1 MNSRVE
7 LKREVFLSDFQLIA
21 VLPLDFQEL
30 VRAELISIL
39 FESAFCRLT
48 LIAIIKLIFAIT

>member
-21 VLPLDFQEL
+21 ILPLDFQEL
-30 VRAELISIL
+30 VRAELINIL
-39 FESAFCRLT
+39 FEPAFCRLT

>member
-7 LKREVFLSDFQLIA
+7 LKGVFFLLDFQLIA
-21 VLPLDFQEL
+21 VLPLDFQGL
-30 VRAELISIL
+30 VRAELISSL
-39 FESAFCRLT
+39 FEFAFCQLT